1 MDEHILIALIA
12 ALVNLVLS
20 IIVPC
25 ALRGYDNFLP
35 ELRVMLE
42 RNRASLLTS
51 SILTAV
57 VVYVALKTEPVI
69 KNDFLPD
76 SVLNLAHLSRSL

>member
-76 SVLNLAHLSRSL
+76 SVLNLAHLSRSI

>member
-20 IIVPC
+20 IVVPC

-69 KNDFLPD
+69 KNDFLPE

>member
-25 ALRGYDNFLP
+25 ALKGYDNFLP

-42 RNRASLLTS
+42 RHRASLLTS
-51 SILTAV
+51 SVLTAV

-69 KNDFLPD
+69 KNELLPE
-76 SVLNLAHLSRSL
+76 SILNLAQLSRS